1 MFISTNDNLFG
12 KYPYVCIK
20 QGKKYFEVN
29 LMISGLN
36 KWISSPILLNG
47 KFDVFVVANNNS
59 GNSLV
64 QQKKLNVQQKAGKM
78 KFLIVGLG
86 SIGKRHIRNLLK
98 LKIQKKTFSDLIQEK
113 IELMKQE
120 NWPNKFCE

>member
-20 QGKKYFEVN
+20 QGKKYFEVH

-64 QQKKLNVQQKAGKM
+64 QQKNLTC
-78 KFLIVGLG
+78 
-86 SIGKRHIRNLLK
+86 SKRQVR
-98 LKIQKKTFSDLIQEK
+98 
-113 IELMKQE
+113 
-120 NWPNKFCE
+120 